1 MMITMTP
8 EALAAEAGIACCD
21 GTEEGEMDN
30 EEAKEPSVVYD
41 ILAVDR
47 GCGFCDTSVVP
58 FEVEEGGPVETKRM
72 RGLTSGQSEFLARRW
87 ESATVVMWFPAG

>member
-1 MMITMTP
+1 M
-8 EALAAEAGIACCD
+8 
-21 GTEEGEMDN
+21 
-30 EEAKEPSVVYD
+30 YD

-58 FEVEEGGPVETKRM
+58 FEVEEGGAVETERM

-87 ESATVVMWFPAG
+87 VQ